1 MKRKTRAGG
10 EGSEKEVDSK
20 RQDAALTGI
29 EVGDEIIITKKIFS
43 HCQEFKEGVWIVRSL
58 ETKSLILQRHYNN
71 YEMLAADDKI
81 IRPKKIVKEDL
92 LKSLAKKIALPV
104 KIKTASKD
112 PSLQELCARFI
123 AREFKRYRRS
133 VRELPTELL
142 ETIQEHAEDITL
154 IPIEYRIR
162 QLAARNP
169 TLIADSPR
177 MSKLTSPGGSEWAQ
191 RNWRLVPATASY
203 FAIWRACA
211 DALQPSQPEVPK
223 NTAAF
228 WMEPV
233 RGPAAA
239 MRGYLEACRRGDEC
253 FELVFEYAWVINPTI
268 FASTPT
274 GPMVFGIG
282 WR

>member
-92 LKSLAKKIALPV
+92 LKSLAKKIVLPV

-112 PSLQELCARFI
+112 PSLQ
-123 AREFKRYRRS
+123 
-133 VRELPTELL
+133 
-142 ETIQEHAEDITL
+142 
-154 IPIEYRIR
+154 
-162 QLAARNP
+162 
-169 TLIADSPR
+169 
-177 MSKLTSPGGSEWAQ
+177 
-191 RNWRLVPATASY
+191 
-203 FAIWRACA
+203 
-211 DALQPSQPEVPK
+211 
-223 NTAAF
+223 
-228 WMEPV
+228 
-233 RGPAAA
+233 
-239 MRGYLEACRRGDEC
+239 
-253 FELVFEYAWVINPTI
+253 
-268 FASTPT
+268 
-274 GPMVFGIG
+274 
-282 WR
+282 